1 MKIKD
6 PKTSELDFVGLQA
19 LVEPLR
25 RMEGSKTADMVAEMS
40 DAMLEVFLR
49 TTRENDRERAI
60 KKMWD
65 LEEWLT
71 RKL

>member
-1 MKIKD
+1 A
-6 PKTSELDFVGLQA
+6 GLQA

-25 RMEGSKTADMVAEMS
+25 EMEGAKTAEMVAEMS

-49 TTRENDRERAI
+49 TTKEKDREKAV